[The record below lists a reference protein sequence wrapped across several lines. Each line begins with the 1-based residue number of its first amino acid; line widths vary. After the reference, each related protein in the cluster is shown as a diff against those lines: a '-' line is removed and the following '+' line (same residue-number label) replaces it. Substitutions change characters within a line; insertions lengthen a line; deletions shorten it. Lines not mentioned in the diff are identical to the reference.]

1 LDGTPTSIPVTQ
13 ARALHRQAGPVR
25 ASRAAGLA
33 VFLAATTLVSACA
46 SIHRTIESYSTTP
59 SGLALP
65 DDRLRRT
72 LSLGRW
78 DSAMVRAAEKDHG
91 APGDRLLRGM
101 YAGLVAYYAG
111 DYDRS
116 AGAFERVWSL
126 TDDRLTRK
134 LSKEAASLV
143 SNDRALPWN
152 PSPSERLLARH
163 YAMLG
168 FLRKDDRQGAAVEAR
183 RLVLLLQEL
192 DDQQVPIEPSTRA
205 MLHYVAGAVFEAAGD
220 RNDADVAWRNAAALG
235 LPLPERAERDDSAT
249 VLVLVEHGWVAHKVE
264 RSLTLGFG
272 TRDEIALFADDDG
285 RKAHEVVIK
294 REAEARKANKKGDD
308 DAEESRSADSTLDA
322 AKERERRQRGKGI
335 GRIADV
341 LSGTQ
346 TGSGVTIGAGT
357 RTPGRAPTAD
367 EPVVSP
373 RTLPLPPPVRDP
385 DAMEERERTNV
396 VTVKTDASPVERLFG
411 LLADEE
417 RDEWYAD
424 QWDRPMFV
432 RSTTS
437 ASYVL
442 TIAWPAFARPEPAP
456 RPMAVTAWD
465 GDSLVASDMPLHVAS
480 LSDALVSDFRRQRS
494 AIFARA
500 VARAATKYWL
510 SEQAEKKKKWA
521 GLLVNAAGDLLEH
534 ADTRSWNLLPG
545 EVSLVRLRVPAG
557 THNLAADVADPRRG
571 TPAHLELGRIT
582 VRAGETRVVSGRVW
596 ASSLPRPPLPVAP
609 RTAAN

>member
-1 LDGTPTSIPVTQ
+1 MTVTH
-13 ARALHRQAGPVR
+13 ARAHPRQASPAR
-25 ASRAAGLA
+25 ATRATGLA
-33 VFLAATTLVSACA
+33 VLLAATTLVSGCA
-46 SIHRTIESYSTTP
+46 SIHRTIESYTVTP
-59 SGLALP
+59 SGLAVP

-72 LSLGRW
+72 LSQGYW
-78 DSAMVRAAEKDHG
+78 DSAMVRAADRDRG

-116 AGAFERVWSL
+116 AGAFERVWAM

-134 LSKEAASLV
+134 VSKEAASLV
-143 SNDRALPWN
+143 TNDRALPWM

-168 FLRKDDRQGAAVEAR
+168 FLRKDDREGAAVEAR

-192 DDQQVPIEPSTRA
+192 DDQGVPVEPSTRA
-205 MLHYVAGAVFEAAGD
+205 MLHYVAGAVFEAAGE
-220 RNDADVAWRNAAALG
+220 RNDADVAWRNAATLG
-235 LPLPERAERDDSAT
+235 LPVPERAERDDSAT
-249 VLVLVEHGWVAHKVE
+249 VVVLVEHGWIAHKVE

-272 TRDEIALFADDDG
+272 TRDEIAVFADDDG
-285 RKAHEVVIK
+285 RRAHEAVIK
-294 REAEARKANKKGDD
+294 REAESRVKEKAGETKEDSGAA
-308 DAEESRSADSTLDA
+308 AETLEA
-322 AKERERRQRGKGI
+322 AKREEKRQQGRGI

-346 TGSGVTIGAGT
+346 TGSGATIGTGT
-357 RTPGRAPTAD
+357 RAPGRAPQAD
-367 EPVVSP
+367 EPIVRP
-373 RTLPLPPPVRDP
+373 RSAPIPPPVRD
-385 DAMEERERTNV
+385 AETMEKRDRTKV
-396 VTVKTDASPVERLFG
+396 VAVSTDASPVERLFG

-417 RDEWYAD
+417 REEWYAD
-424 QWDRPMFV
+424 QWDRPLFV
-432 RSTTS
+432 RSTTN

-456 RPMAVTAWD
+456 RPMAVTAWN
-465 GDSLVASDMPLHVAS
+465 GDSLVASDMPVHVAS
-480 LSDALVSDFRRQRS
+480 LSDAVVSDFRRHRS

-545 EVSLVRLRVPAG
+545 EVSIVRLRVPVG

-571 TPAHLELGRIT
+571 TPAHVELGPIT
-582 VRAGETRVVSGRVW
+582 VRAGETRVVMGRVW

-609 RTAAN
+609 RTAAY

>member
-1 LDGTPTSIPVTQ
+1 VL
-13 ARALHRQAGPVR
+13 
-25 ASRAAGLA
+25 
-33 VFLAATTLVSACA
+33 LAATTLVSACA
-46 SIHRTIESYSTTP
+46 SIHRTIESYTTTP
-59 SGLALP
+59 SGLAVP

-72 LSLGRW
+72 LALGRW
-78 DSAMVRAAEKDHG
+78 DSAMVRAADKDHG

-116 AGAFERVWSL
+116 AGAFERVWTMS
-126 TDDRLTRK
+126 DDRVTRK

-143 SNDRALPWN
+143 SNDRALPFM
-152 PSPSERLLARH
+152 PGPSERLLARH

-168 FLRKDDRQGAAVEAR
+168 FLRRDDREGAAVEAR

-192 DDQQVPIEPSTRA
+192 DDQGVPVEPSMRA
-205 MLHYVAGAVFEAAGD
+205 MLHYVAGAVFEAAGE
-220 RNDADVAWRNAAALG
+220 RNDADVAWRNAATLG
-235 LPLPERAERDDSAT
+235 LPVPERAARDDSAT

-264 RSLTLGFG
+264 RSLTLAFG

-285 RKAHEVVIK
+285 RKAHEAVIK
-294 REAEARKANKKGDD
+294 REAEAHKEKQDD
-308 DAEESRSADSTLDA
+308 DDSAKRALEEAME
-322 AKERERRQRGKGI
+322 KQERQVREGVFGVR
-335 GRIADV
+335 DV
-341 LSGTQ
+341 LSGTRGGNG
-346 TGSGVTIGAGT
+346 GSGATIGGGT
-357 RTPGRAPTAD
+357 RTPARAPESDDT
-367 EPVVSP
+367 VVRP
-373 RTLPLPPPVRDP
+373 RSAPIPPPVRDP
-385 DAMEERERTNV
+385 GAMEERDRTKV
-396 VTVKTDASPVERLFG
+396 VTVKANVSPVERLFG

-480 LSDALVSDFRRQRS
+480 LSDAVVSDFRRQRS

-510 SEQAEKKKKWA
+510 AERAEKKKKWA

-534 ADTRSWNLLPG
+534 ADTRAWNLLPG

-557 THNLAADVADPRRG
+557 THNLAADLSDPRRG

-582 VRAGETRVVSGRVW
+582 VRAGETRVVTGRVW
-596 ASSLPRPPLPVAP
+596 ASSLPRPPLPATARTVA
-609 RTAAN
+609 N

>member
-1 LDGTPTSIPVTQ
+1 VTQ

-33 VFLAATTLVSACA
+33 VLLAATTLGSACA

-101 YAGLVAYYAG
+101 YSGLVAYYAG

-116 AGAFERVWSL
+116 AGAFERVWSM

-143 SNDRALPWN
+143 SNDRALPWS

-192 DDQQVPIEPSTRA
+192 DDQQVPVEPSTRA
-205 MLHYVAGAVFEAAGD
+205 MLHYVAGAVFEAAGE

-235 LPLPERAERDDSAT
+235 LPMPERAEHDDSAT

-285 RKAHEVVIK
+285 RRAHERVIE
-294 REAEARKANKKGDD
+294 REAKQGRDRKSDD
-308 DAEESRSADSTLDA
+308 DSAKRALEE
-322 AKERERRQRGKGI
+322 AKEKQERQVREGVFGVR
-335 GRIADV
+335 DV
-341 LSGTQ
+341 LSGTR
-346 TGSGVTIGAGT
+346 TGKGGTTIDGGT
-357 RTPGRAPTAD
+357 RAPARAPEAD
-367 EPVVSP
+367 DPAVRP
-373 RTLPLPPPVRDP
+373 RPAPIPPPVRDP
-385 DAMEERERTNV
+385 DAMEERERSSV
-396 VTVKTDASPVERLFG
+396 VTVRTDASPVERLFG

-510 SEQAEKKKKWA
+510 SEQAEKRKKWA

-571 TPAHLELGRIT
+571 TPAHLELGRVT
-582 VRAGETRVVSGRVW
+582 VRAGETRIVSGRVW
-596 ASSLPRPPLPVAP
+596 ASSLPRAPLPVAP